1 MKIEILTLRAVDG
14 GESVLV
20 TLDVSQDRP
29 QADDGEGTFSEKVP
43 IQRLCYRLFPEHVR
57 SMRLHRGEIDE
68 EQLPAIEQAS
78 QFCEAVRAGC
88 RMLSYGNQSRR
99 NLSRK
104 LRVKGFPGD
113 VCEAAAEYLCKQ
125 GYIDEEDGAMRF
137 YERCLA
143 KGWGPRRIVAGLYEK
158 GYPPDSVRSVEA
170 AMAEV
175 DFAPACLAAMRRR
188 CRTLPGECAERRKLA
203 AAMVRQGYGQ
213 SEIRRAME
221 LFCADEACE
230 ADDKDNTDD
239 RGDACRLDATG
250 D

>member
-14 GESVLV
+14 GGGVLV
-20 TLDVSQDRP
+20 TLDVSRDMP
-29 QADDGEGTFSEKVP
+29 QAGGADWTFAEKVP
-43 IQRLCYRLFPEHVR
+43 MQRLCYRLLPEHVR

-68 EQLPAIEQAS
+68 EQLLAIEEAS
-78 QFCEAVRAGC
+78 QFCEAVRTGS
-88 RMLSYGNQSRR
+88 RMLSYGDQSRK

-104 LRVKGFPGD
+104 LRVKGFSGD
-113 VCEAAAEYLCKQ
+113 VCEAAAEYLCKL

-158 GYPPDSVRSVEA
+158 GYPSDSVRRVEE

-175 DFAPACLAAMRRR
+175 DFVPACLAAMRRR
-188 CRTLPGECAERRKLA
+188 CRILPGESEERRKLA

-221 LFCADEACE
+221 LFCADDA
-230 ADDKDNTDD
+230 
-239 RGDACRLDATG
+239 GDAG
-250 D
+250 DR